1 MWRVHSEF
9 LLDDCQDYENLDTRF
24 THAGAACPACALFMP
39 CKVLTPGD
47 AAEMKK
53 FCAKQLE
60 AETKHPLIGNPQ
72 HPLYRERYRTMV
84 IRYATA
90 ESREVFKSFY
100 TRS

>member
-1 MWRVHSEF
+1 
-9 LLDDCQDYENLDTRF
+9 
-24 THAGAACPACALFMP
+24 
-39 CKVLTPGD
+39 
-47 AAEMKK
+47 MKK

-90 ESREVFKSFY
+90 ESREAFKSFY